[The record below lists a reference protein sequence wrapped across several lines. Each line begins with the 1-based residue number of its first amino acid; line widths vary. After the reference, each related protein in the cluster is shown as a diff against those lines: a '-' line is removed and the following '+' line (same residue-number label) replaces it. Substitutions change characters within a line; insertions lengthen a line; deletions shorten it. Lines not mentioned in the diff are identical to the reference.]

1 MLDTGLLYG
10 LEFFGKRED
19 FLDLCDGKVMDG

>member
-1 MLDTGLLYG
+1 MLDTGLLHG
-10 LEFFGKRED
+10 LEFFGKGKD